1 MPRARFYGAVAVAAV
16 VFYYAGTSEVA
27 WLYLLAYWIAALIVA
42 SYLYKLWNRG
52 IRGEIF
58 VRGYKFAPGSPM
70 EDLPEAVL
78 NARPL
83 RRPFEGDTISID
95 LNLVSSRGTRGPARM
110 TGSVAG
116 VELSTASGRVSKTG
130 WTERKTVGPARR
142 GPVISTGWALDT
154 GDLLGLFRERGTG
167 TQGST
172 ELALVLPRFTSL
184 GSRHRIRELEASAAA
199 SRAGTGTELFG
210 VREYRPGDPLR
221 RIHWRSS
228 ARHGE
233 LIVREYEPP
242 GIQSLGIFCDPA
254 PPTPEAADQI
264 ARLAASEAWDC
275 LRSGGRAVLWSPGA
289 EPSTYDESRSIWA
302 LLEWLARYPSPV
314 DGLDL
319 PPPRVSDAVAVVARY
334 NAPVIDALEG
344 VKQRGGD
351 TRAWVVG
358 EAVFDVDA
366 PVENVGL
373 GWPL

>member
-1 MPRARFYGAVAVAAV
+1 MPRARFFGAVAVAAV

-42 SYLYKLWNRG
+42 SFLYKLWNRG

-58 VRGYKFAPGSPM
+58 VRDYKSAPGSPM

-130 WTERKTVGPARR
+130 WTEHTTVGPARR

-154 GDLLGLFRERGTG
+154 GDLLGLFKERGA
-167 TQGST
+167 TQGNT

-184 GSRHRIRELEASAAA
+184 GSRHRVRELEASAAA

-254 PPTPEAADQI
+254 PTTREAADQI
-264 ARLAASEAWDC
+264 ARVAASEAWDC

-314 DGLDL
+314 EGLDL

-334 NAPVIDALEG
+334 DAPVIDALEG

-351 TRAWVVG
+351 IRAWVVG
-358 EAVFDVDA
+358 EAVFDLDA
-366 PVENVGL
+366 PVQNVGL